1 MRPPPPPAPPPPTS
15 RNRDEADELSSAE
28 AASSLQVPWASNP
41 LLLVRPSSR
50 FSLAPPLS
58 PGSRNA
64 GDRARDLADFLQQ
77 GGWCC
82 GVGVGSGQGFGRA
95 RVLILSP
102 WLDWISVLLR
112 VLWVL
117 CAVAVRMVCMIV
129 VDDGSVG
136 EFMDVEVLLRCIPLS
151 PLRCFL
157 VVIFVA

>member
-1 MRPPPPPAPPPPTS
+1 
-15 RNRDEADELSSAE
+15 
-28 AASSLQVPWASNP
+28 
-41 LLLVRPSSR
+41 
-50 FSLAPPLS
+50 
-58 PGSRNA
+58 
-64 GDRARDLADFLQQ
+64 LQQ